1 MRLQLTTPA
10 LHFAAVTAAFVVLV
24 SAAAAATGP
33 ETATQ
38 ATPESKFDILEFRV
52 LGSHLLPPRDVERAV
67 YAHLG
72 PARGIDDVKKAAASL
87 EKAYKDAGY
96 GTVFVDIPEQ
106 TVDDG
111 IVRLKVTEGSVE
123 RVRVRGERYFS
134 GRQIRSA
141 LAALVPGQTPHLPT
155 LQQELTD
162 LNARSADRA
171 ITPVL
176 KAGQEPGTVDIDLAV
191 KDTLPLHGFVQGD
204 NRHTADTTPNRAT
217 VSLSYDNLWQRQDSV
232 ALLYQ
237 TAPARTRNASVEAAN
252 YYAHTGSSGGVAN
265 LSYTHTSS
273 NVAALGTL
281 GVLGKG
287 TIYGAHW
294 LQPLVSTP
302 QSSQSLTL
310 GIDYKDVLTDVFPD
324 VTPSSP
330 AGSSV
335 AAPVRYLNWSAAYSH
350 LWRASA
356 HTLALNAGL
365 GFGVRDLI
373 NRPAE
378 FENAR
383 AGGQP
388 GYFYLRLSGEATQAL
403 PAGFALLGR
412 LTSQWSA
419 DPLVNNEQFALGGLD
434 TVRGYLEAETLGD
447 TGVAGT
453 LELHTPALGRLG
465 ATLRPLY
472 GLVFVDAGVTT
483 LLQPLS
489 SQDYNFHLWS
499 AGVGLRLENASGLS
513 GTVDVAIPES
523 TGIRTR
529 KHAGRVDFSVRY
541 GL

>member
-1 MRLQLTTPA
+1 MHSRVLTLVLRFALAPA
-10 LHFAAVTAAFVVLV
+10 ALVVLPWGATTEASTA
-24 SAAAAATGP
+24 SAEKP
-33 ETATQ
+33 
-38 ATPESKFDILEFRV
+38 PDNKFDILEFRV
-52 LGSHLLPPRDVERAV
+52 LGTRVLPARDVERAV
-67 YAHLG
+67 YPYLG
-72 PARGIDDVKKAAASL
+72 PARDIDDVKKASERL
-87 EKAYKDAGY
+87 ERAYKDAGF

-106 TVDDG
+106 TVEDG
-111 IVRLKVTEGSVE
+111 IVRLKVTEGSVD

-134 GRQIRSA
+134 GRQIK
-141 LAALVPGQTPHLPT
+141 AALPALVSGQTPHLPT
-155 LQQELTD
+155 LQNELTE
-162 LNARSADRA
+162 LNARTPDRI

-176 KAGQEPGTVDIDLAV
+176 RAGQEPGTVDVDLAV
-191 KDTLPLHGFVQGD
+191 KDTLPLHAFVQGD
-204 NRHTADTTPNRAT
+204 NRHTADTTPNRGT
-217 VSLSYDNLWQRQDSV
+217 VSLSYDNLWQRQDSI

-252 YYAHTGSSGGVAN
+252 YYAHAGSAGGVLN

-294 LQPLVSTP
+294 LQPLTGSAT
-302 QSSQSLTL
+302 SSQSLSF
-310 GIDYKDVLTDVFPD
+310 GVDYKDVLTNVFPD
-324 VTPSSP
+324 VTANSP
-330 AGSSV
+330 AGTSV

-350 LWRASA
+350 LWQATA
-356 HTLALNAGL
+356 HTVALNLGS
-365 GFGVRDLI
+365 GFGVLDLI

-378 FENAR
+378 FQNAR

-388 GYFYLRLSGEATQAL
+388 GYFYLRLSGQASQVL
-403 PAGFALLGR
+403 PAGFSLLGR

-453 LELHTPALGRLG
+453 LELHSPPLGRFG
-465 ATLRPLY
+465 TTVKPLY
-472 GLVFVDAGVTT
+472 GFVFVDAGVAT
-483 LLQPLS
+483 LLEPLS

-499 AGVGLRLENASGLS
+499 AGVGLRLENATGLS
-513 GTVDVAIPES
+513 GTIDVAIPES